1 MFLHRGV
8 TKIITGYSC
17 YLIIFLTTKKQVMKK
32 VFFAALLLVSVA
44 SYAVPFAPTH
54 MTYKSSGDG
63 KHIPVS
69 QVPAAVLES
78 FNARYPNA
86 TNVQWEREREDNGVQ
101 YKADFMIGNK
111 RIEARFE
118 KDGTFLGQ
126 RRK

>member
-1 MFLHRGV
+1 
-8 TKIITGYSC
+8 
-17 YLIIFLTTKKQVMKK
+17 MKK
-32 VFFAALLLVSVA
+32 VFLAALLLVGVA

-54 MTYKSSGDG
+54 MIYKSSEDG

-69 QVPAAVLES
+69 QVPPAVLES

-101 YKADFMIGNK
+101 FKADFMIGNK
-111 RIEARFE
+111 RIEARFA
-118 KDGTFLGQ
+118 KNGTFLGQ

>member
-1 MFLHRGV
+1 
-8 TKIITGYSC
+8 
-17 YLIIFLTTKKQVMKK
+17 MKK
-32 VFFAALLLVSVA
+32 VFLAALLLVGVA

-54 MTYKSSGDG
+54 MIYKSSGDDG
-63 KHIPVS
+63 KHIPAS
-69 QVPAAVLES
+69 QVSPAVLES

-86 TNVQWEREREDNGVQ
+86 TNVQWEREREDSGLQ

-111 RIEARFE
+111 RIEARFA